1 MNRIFLL
8 ILVSIFTVST
18 ASAQT
23 TFLKKLKKGEKQ
35 TVVFYGAS
43 AAINT
48 SNRVWVDQ
56 LRTRLERR
64 FPEKITFY
72 NCSKSGIG
80 SFWATENF
88 KDSVLSRKSDLLI
101 FGFSENDAVTRF
113 NNAPWYS
120 GKCAEYM
127 VLYILSERPLGQSAE
142 TRPELAAFN
151 ASCREAAKKKG
162 IILVDYSVEFNKI
175 YDAGGEEALKP
186 YQRDGILPTR
196 KAAQEILVPML
207 WDAILGRDNAKK

>member
-80 SFWATENF
+80 GKLQGLRIEPQ
-88 KDSVLSRKSDLLI
+88 
-101 FGFSENDAVTRF
+101 TRF
-113 NNAPWYS
+113 ADIR
-120 GKCAEYM
+120 
-127 VLYILSERPLGQSAE
+127 L
-142 TRPELAAFN
+142 F
-151 ASCREAAKKKG
+151 
-162 IILVDYSVEFNKI
+162 
-175 YDAGGEEALKP
+175 GE
-186 YQRDGILPTR
+186 
-196 KAAQEILVPML
+196 
-207 WDAILGRDNAKK
+207 

>member
-72 NCSKSGIG
+72 NCSKSGNRLFLG
-80 SFWATENF
+80 N
-88 KDSVLSRKSDLLI
+88 RKLQGLRI
-101 FGFSENDAVTRF
+101 EPQTRF
-113 NNAPWYS
+113 ADIR
-120 GKCAEYM
+120 
-127 VLYILSERPLGQSAE
+127 L
-142 TRPELAAFN
+142 F
-151 ASCREAAKKKG
+151 
-162 IILVDYSVEFNKI
+162 
-175 YDAGGEEALKP
+175 GE
-186 YQRDGILPTR
+186 
-196 KAAQEILVPML
+196 
-207 WDAILGRDNAKK
+207 

>member
-88 KDSVLSRKSDLLI
+88 RI
-101 FGFSENDAVTRF
+101 EPQTRF
-113 NNAPWYS
+113 IDIR
-120 GKCAEYM
+120 
-127 VLYILSERPLGQSAE
+127 L
-142 TRPELAAFN
+142 F
-151 ASCREAAKKKG
+151 
-162 IILVDYSVEFNKI
+162 
-175 YDAGGEEALKP
+175 GE
-186 YQRDGILPTR
+186 
-196 KAAQEILVPML
+196 
-207 WDAILGRDNAKK
+207 

>member
-23 TFLKKLKKGEKQ
+23 SFLKKLKKGEKQ

-72 NCSKSGIG
+72 NSRSRESALSGQRK
-80 SFWATENF
+80 T
-88 KDSVLSRKSDLLI
+88 SR
-101 FGFSENDAVTRF
+101 T
-113 NNAPWYS
+113 
-120 GKCAEYM
+120 
-127 VLYILSERPLGQSAE
+127 
-142 TRPELAAFN
+142 
-151 ASCREAAKKKG
+151 
-162 IILVDYSVEFNKI
+162 
-175 YDAGGEEALKP
+175 P
-186 YQRDGILPTR
+186 Y
-196 KAAQEILVPML
+196 
-207 WDAILGRDNAKK
+207 

>member
-48 SNRVWVDQ
+48 SNRAWVDQ

-88 KDSVLSRKSDLLI
+88 KDSVLSRKPDLLI

-127 VLYILSERPLGQSAE
+127 VDNLRAQNP
-142 TRPELAAFN
+142 
-151 ASCREAAKKKG
+151 
-162 IILVDYSVEFNKI
+162 
-175 YDAGGEEALKP
+175 DATIVL
-186 YQRDGILPTR
+186 
-196 KAAQEILVPML
+196 
-207 WDAILGRDNAKK
+207 